1 MRDFA
6 REFTVA
12 STLGGALEEED
23 EEEEEEQE
31 VNDGT
36 SRSCSQLS
44 IRVCRP
50 ATKLRANSRHSLER
64 AGRESHSSQ
73 TQVCLVR

>member
-44 IRVCRP
+44 M
-50 ATKLRANSRHSLER
+50 
-64 AGRESHSSQ
+64 Q
-73 TQVCLVR
+73 TCH